1 MFKEIRND
9 YIYIIDFMEK
19 SKEQE
24 ENIIDFAIEKLYN
37 LQLETM
43 SNEDLIIF
51 SNGLFIFLK
60 K

>member
-1 MFKEIRND
+1 
-9 YIYIIDFMEK
+9 MEK